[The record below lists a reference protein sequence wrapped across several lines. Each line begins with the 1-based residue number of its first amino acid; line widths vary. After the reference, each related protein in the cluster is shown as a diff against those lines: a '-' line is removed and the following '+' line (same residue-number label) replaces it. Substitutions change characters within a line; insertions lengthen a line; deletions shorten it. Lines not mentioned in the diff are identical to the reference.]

1 MDYLQ
6 KMPNIKESS
15 NYGFAPAYMQIQHL
29 NDPNEHKKATAQKVE
44 YDVMHGTY
52 RSPSQ
57 RLKTN

>member
-52 RSPSQ
+52 RSPS
-57 RLKTN
+57 